1 MNIKVAAFT
10 VSEKSINT
18 NIVKIN
24 LFFIF
29 LSQVWTE
36 EASGGGAT
44 NFITGMGGYLQSV
57 LFGYGGLR
65 MHSDRVDFNC
75 TLIPDTTGFTVR
87 GKYKFYNRNGW
98 LPTICIVWL
107 WWT

>member
-1 MNIKVAAFT
+1 MVLKTNFGLDFGWLRRTGST
-10 VSEKSINT
+10 VPTLKK
-18 NIVKIN
+18 KICS
-24 LFFIF
+24 FI
-29 LSQVWTE
+29 SQVWTE

-75 TLIPDTTGFTVR
+75 TPIPDTTGFTVR
-87 GKYKFYNRNGW
+87 GRFNIRYTVS
-98 LPTICIVWL
+98 LI
-107 WWT
+107 

>member
-1 MNIKVAAFT
+1 MAIYNLCCLVMVGLECIQTESTST
-10 VSEKSINT
+10 VPRYQILLGLLLEVS
-18 NIVKIN
+18 
-24 LFFIF
+24 
-29 LSQVWTE
+29 
-36 EASGGGAT
+36 T

-75 TLIPDTTGFTVR
+75 TPIPDTTGFTVR

-98 LPTICIVWL
+98 LPTICVVWL
-107 WWT
+107 WWA